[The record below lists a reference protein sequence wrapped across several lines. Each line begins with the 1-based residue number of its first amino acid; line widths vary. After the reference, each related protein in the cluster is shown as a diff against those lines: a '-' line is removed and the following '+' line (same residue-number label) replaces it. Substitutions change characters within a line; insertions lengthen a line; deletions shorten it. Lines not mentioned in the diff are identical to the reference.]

1 MELNVQAQTMNNYE
15 NNNQKTNDVRKK
27 TFRFKFTQETQEQL
41 ARFAD
46 VHKYDNRKTFKEE
59 WDNWIN
65 EKKHM
70 LRNET
75 HYLQEMGYDGNV
87 EDKMFKS
94 ARYYFKNKKPKSAE
108 EQEPKERRTYIKMNK
123 EILSLIDLHIQNNV
137 GCSNYKPSDGFECF
151 KNKFSSEY
159 NKEVYRIKEINNID
173 EEIIQEKMKKTY
185 KNRYFNIVNK

>member
-65 EKKHM
+65 EK
-70 LRNET
+70 
-75 HYLQEMGYDGNV
+75 
-87 EDKMFKS
+87 
-94 ARYYFKNKKPKSAE
+94 
-108 EQEPKERRTYIKMNK
+108 
-123 EILSLIDLHIQNNV
+123 IL
-137 GCSNYKPSDGFECF
+137 Y
-151 KNKFSSEY
+151 
-159 NKEVYRIKEINNID
+159 
-173 EEIIQEKMKKTY
+173 
-185 KNRYFNIVNK
+185 RYFNIFESF